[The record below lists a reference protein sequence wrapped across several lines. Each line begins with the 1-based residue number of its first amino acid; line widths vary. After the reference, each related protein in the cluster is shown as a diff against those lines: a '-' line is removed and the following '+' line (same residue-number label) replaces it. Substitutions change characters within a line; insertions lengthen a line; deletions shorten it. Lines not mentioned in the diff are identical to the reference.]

1 VSARIGVIGVPGC
14 WIRTLS
20 LPLSPRAGLES
31 AVSAAPV
38 RYATECAEASVKA
51 LAMLAVAGVT
61 ASGSPDARARAID
74 HDQPTAN
81 KTRSRTENALNTR
94 SARPALRLKPRGR
107 VSGNAS
113 SQFPGVALRGGRV
126 ELERLS
132 SILPLKSGLMQPIT
146 DFFHRFSNLPELVQ
160 WAGLIGLTIIV
171 FSETGLLV
179 GFFLPGDSLL
189 VTAGLLS
196 ATGYLNVYELA
207 PILTLAAISGNSL
220 GYFIGHTTGPR
231 IFTRENSLFFN
242 KKHAIRAGEFYAKH
256 GRKTIVLAQFMPII
270 RTFSPVIA
278 GVGGMKFRTFL
289 TFNVLGAILWVWSM
303 LGIGYFLGNYIPGVD
318 QHIEIVVIIVV
329 FISLLP
335 GLISG
340 YRSRRARLAA
350 ERTQVERS

>member
-1 VSARIGVIGVPGC
+1 
-14 WIRTLS
+14 
-20 LPLSPRAGLES
+20 
-31 AVSAAPV
+31 
-38 RYATECAEASVKA
+38 
-51 LAMLAVAGVT
+51 
-61 ASGSPDARARAID
+61 
-74 HDQPTAN
+74 
-81 KTRSRTENALNTR
+81 
-94 SARPALRLKPRGR
+94 
-107 VSGNAS
+107 
-113 SQFPGVALRGGRV
+113 
-126 ELERLS
+126 
-132 SILPLKSGLMQPIT
+132 MQPIT

-189 VTAGLLS
+189 VTAGLLA

-220 GYFIGHTTGPR
+220 GYFIGRTTGPR

-242 KKHAIRAGEFYAKH
+242 KKHAIRAAQFFEKH

-270 RTFSPVIA
+270 RTFSPVIS
-278 GVGGMKFRTFL
+278 GVAGMKFRTFL
-289 TFNVLGAILWVWSM
+289 TYNVLGAVLWVWSM

-340 YRSRRARLAA
+340 YRSRRAKSSANG
-350 ERTQVERS
+350 RTVEGG